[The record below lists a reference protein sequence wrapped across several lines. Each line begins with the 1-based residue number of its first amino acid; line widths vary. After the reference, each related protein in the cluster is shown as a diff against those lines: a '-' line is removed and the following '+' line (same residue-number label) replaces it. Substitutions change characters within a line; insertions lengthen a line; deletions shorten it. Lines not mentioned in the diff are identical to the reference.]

1 MQAFNPHEDIA
12 ETMLEK
18 LKQHK
23 ENEANILR
31 LSKGNGSI
39 ADRMRLA
46 LIMATMATMAELES
60 KSEAE
65 KELLRKP
72 LEPLK
77 REDFPS
83 RQAWRNH
90 LRKFEKAR

>member
-1 MQAFNPHEDIA
+1 MQAYNPHEDIA

-46 LIMATMATMAELES
+46 LIMATMAELES

-90 LRKFEKAR
+90 SRKFEKAR

>member
-1 MQAFNPHEDIA
+1 MQAYNPHEDIA

-31 LSKGNGSI
+31 LSKGDGSI

-46 LIMATMATMAELES
+46 LIMATMAELES

-72 LEPLK
+72 REPLK

-90 LRKFEKAR
+90 LRKFEKAH

>member
-1 MQAFNPHEDIA
+1 MQAYNPHEDIA

-31 LSKGNGSI
+31 LSKGDGSI

-46 LIMATMATMAELES
+46 LIMATMAELES

-90 LRKFEKAR
+90 LRKFEKAH

>member
-1 MQAFNPHEDIA
+1 MQAYNPHEDIA

-31 LSKGNGSI
+31 LSKGDGSI

-46 LIMATMATMAELES
+46 LIMATMAELES